1 MPQGLARR
9 SPGDGGSSLVEVLL
23 ATLLLATS
31 LAALAQMLVLGIR
44 ATAEAHETTHAVAL
58 ASQKIEELR
67 AAPFPAPVADATD
80 AVGAFDRRWTVASL
94 PGDSP
99 DGVVIAVTVIR
110 RGAASRHSVRL
121 VTVRTRRSDE

>member
-1 MPQGLARR
+1 MPR
-9 SPGDGGSSLVEVLL
+9 GSSLVEVLV
-23 ATLLLATS
+23 ATLLLATA

-58 ASQKIEELR
+58 AAQKIEQLR
-67 AAPFPAPVADATD
+67 ADPFPAPIAGATD
-80 AVGAFDRRWTVASL
+80 VVGTFERRWTVASL

-99 DGVVIAVTVIR
+99 ESVVIAVTVIR
-110 RGAASRHSVRL
+110 RGAAARQSVRL